1 MAVNSQPQYVP
12 LQRGC
17 TTTDLPV
24 RQTYDWPKDDGSPV
38 TEERAML
45 MASYG
50 DGVNISYWD
59 GFRGLSFIAHAQ
71 DTAYK
76 D

>member
-1 MAVNSQPQYVP
+1 
-12 LQRGC
+12 
-17 TTTDLPV
+17 V
-24 RQTYDWPKDDGSPV
+24 RQTYYWPKDDDSPV

-59 GFRGLSFIAHAQ
+59 GFRDKRSIGWPKNYR
-71 DTAYK
+71 AYRAVK
-76 D
+76 AV